1 LELLDTTLLSN
12 FARIGQLDL
21 LITILPEAKTTPQ
34 VLAELDKGEAAGWL
48 PESDWEW
55 LGVVTLSANEQ
66 AHFEKM
72 REVLGDGEASCL
84 AVARERN
91 GTIITDDR
99 DARRYARRL
108 GVAISGTLGMLALL
122 VKRRILTLPE
132 ADSVLQAMIKQ
143 GYYSPVNSLTDIFNF
158 GDRE

>member
-12 FARIGQLDL
+12 FARIGQIDL
-21 LITILPEAKTTPQ
+21 LETLLPEAMTTPQ
-34 VLAELDKGEAAGWL
+34 VLAELDEGEAMGWL

-66 AHFEKM
+66 THFE
-72 REVLGDGEASCL
+72 RIRDVLGDGEASCL
-84 AVARERN
+84 AVAHARN

-108 GVAISGTLGMLALL
+108 GVAISGTLGVLALL
-122 VKRRILTLPE
+122 VKIQILTLPE
-132 ADSVLQAMIKQ
+132 AEGVLQAMIEQ
-143 GYYSPVNSLTDIFNF
+143 GYYSPANSLTEFYDL
-158 GDRE
+158 GE

>member
-1 LELLDTTLLSN
+1 MELLDTTLLSN
-12 FARIGQLDL
+12 FARIGRLDL
-21 LITILPEAKTTPQ
+21 LMTILPEAMTTPQ
-34 VLAELDKGEAAGWL
+34 VLAELGKGEAAGWL

-55 LGVVTLSANEQ
+55 LEVVTLPAKEQ

-91 GTIITDDR
+91 GTLITDDR

-108 GVAISGTLGMLALL
+108 GVAISGTLGVLALS
-122 VKRRILTLPE
+122 VRRRILTLPE

-143 GYYSPVNSLTDIFNF
+143 GYYSPANSLTDIFDF
-158 GDRE
+158 GDRG